1 MEVTLFIGS
10 SGTGK
15 SYQAMQLAKK
25 LEIRYIIDDG
35 LLIRDNRVLGGRSA
49 KREPSRLGAVRRAI
63 FNDKEHCRQVRQLL
77 ASENPDKLMILG
89 TSEKMVHTIVEQ
101 LALPAPVATI
111 WIDEVAAPS
120 EIQLARRIRMK
131 EGKHI
136 IPVPAF
142 QLKKDFSGF
151 FLNPL
156 QVLKGLGRDGAAQE
170 GEKSVVRPTF
180 SYLGKYTISDGVIR
194 SLVHHALHRHTQLV
208 PMGTTFVNNTRN
220 GLVIEL
226 DVKAPFGIP
235 VTRQLRLAQERI
247 GREVEIMTALHLA
260 AVNITVKKWIQAPAD
275 KG

>member
-1 MEVTLFIGS
+1 MEVTLFIGG

-15 SYQAMQLAKK
+15 SYQAMQLAKS
-25 LEIRYIIDDG
+25 LGIRYIIDDG

-49 KREPSRLGAVRRAI
+49 KRESSRLGAVRRAI
-63 FNDKEHCRQVRQLL
+63 FNDKEHCRQVRDLIE
-77 ASENPDKLMILG
+77 SENPTKLLILG
-89 TSEKMVHTIVEQ
+89 TSEKMVHTIVQQ
-101 LALPAPVATI
+101 LQLPSPASTV

-120 EIQLARRIRMK
+120 EIQMARRIRMK

-156 QVLKGLGRDGAAQE
+156 QVLKGLGKDAAGQE

-194 SLVHHALHRHTQLV
+194 SLVHHALLRHTQLI
-208 PMGTTFVNNTRN
+208 PMGTTFVHNTRN
-220 GLVIEL
+220 GLVVEL

-247 GREVEIMTALHLA
+247 GREVENMTALHLA
-260 AVNITVKKWIQAPAD
+260 SVNITIKKWM
-275 KG
+275 